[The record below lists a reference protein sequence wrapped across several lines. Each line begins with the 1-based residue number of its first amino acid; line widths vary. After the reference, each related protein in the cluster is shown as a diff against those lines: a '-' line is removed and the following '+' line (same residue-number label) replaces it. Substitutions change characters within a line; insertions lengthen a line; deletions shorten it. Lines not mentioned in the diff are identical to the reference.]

1 MATNPRRANGH
12 RRTQLRRR
20 VLAAYDTCALCG
32 HPVDKTLPPNDPGA
46 PEVDEIIPVSLGGD
60 PLAWTNVQLSHRLCN
75 QRKGNRITPAE
86 RQATEQ
92 PARPRPAT
100 AWGGAGAPSTT
111 HGPSPA

>member
-12 RRTQLRRR
+12 RRDRLRRR
-20 VLAAYDTCALCG
+20 VLAAYDACAICG

-46 PEVDEIIPVSLGGD
+46 PEVDEIIPVSLGGN
-60 PLAWTNVQLSHRLCN
+60 PLDWTNVQLAHRRCN

-86 RQATEQ
+86 RQAAEQ

-100 AWGGAGAPSTT
+100 AWPGCRCAYRPRRPPS
-111 HGPSPA
+111 